1 MASSELY
8 SVRVERRGGGGGVA
22 ERGGWNSIAFQKK
35 NATFFSQPIY
45 TRLEYTKL
53 IIVCLY
59 VYNMNKRQFHLNVCL
74 PIYSFTH
81 TRM

>member
-22 ERGGWNSIAFQKK
+22 ERGGGNYIAFKKK
-35 NATFFSQPIY
+35 NATFFRQPIY
-45 TRLEYTKL
+45 TRL